1 LKPGGNFSLSI
12 GISLAAVTVIFP
24 GIGANFELAIS
35 GPMPCF
41 HAGAG
46 AGAAA
51 TGAELASALGVGA
64 VAQPCRIISD
74 KASVD
79 NVATEISRWLMVI
92 SVFVYKRVNTLNL
105 NPLKAYGYSS
115 ALGFCPI

>member
-1 LKPGGNFSLSI
+1 M
-12 GISLAAVTVIFP
+12 VIFP

-51 TGAELASALGVGA
+51 TVDEVASALGGGE
-64 VAQPCRIISD
+64 VAQP
-74 KASVD
+74 
-79 NVATEISRWLMVI
+79 
-92 SVFVYKRVNTLNL
+92 
-105 NPLKAYGYSS
+105 
-115 ALGFCPI
+115 